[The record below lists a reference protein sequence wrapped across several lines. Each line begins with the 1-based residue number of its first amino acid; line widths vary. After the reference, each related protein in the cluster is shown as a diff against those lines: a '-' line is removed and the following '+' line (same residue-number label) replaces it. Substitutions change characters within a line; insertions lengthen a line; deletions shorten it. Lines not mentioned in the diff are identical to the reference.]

1 MSSQDRTRRKVGTK
15 QKFLRLACFLRGV
28 FLLMLYVA
36 GGHAADGEW
45 QVQQH
50 KISAAY
56 LYHFLQLVN
65 WPDDAGGG
73 ADKAWHVCI
82 LGKDPFGDVID
93 VLTRKKAR
101 GREVVILRVQEVRRA
116 DECQLLYVSTSRAS
130 DLPSI
135 LKAVEGLNVLTVSDI
150 RDFVAQGGIIGLVT
164 VADERE
170 SGFRVR
176 FEINLEAAR
185 RQGFRINS
193 KLLELA
199 TFVRQ

>member
-1 MSSQDRTRRKVGTK
+1 MCSQDRIGRKVGAK
-15 QKFLRLACFLRGV
+15 QKFLCLACFLRGV
-28 FLLMLYVA
+28 LLLMLYVT

-50 KISAAY
+50 KIGAAY

-65 WPDDAGGG
+65 WPDEGG
-73 ADKAWHVCI
+73 AVADKTWHVCI
-82 LGKDPFGDVID
+82 LGKDPFGEVID
-93 VLTRKKAR
+93 VLARKKAR
-101 GREVVILRVQEVRRA
+101 GRAVQVVRIQDIRRA
-116 DECQLLYVSTSRAS
+116 DDCQLLYVSTSRAS
-130 DLPSI
+130 DSPSI
-135 LKAVEGLNVLTVSDI
+135 LKAVEGLNILTVSDI
-150 RDFVAQGGIIGLVT
+150 RDFVAQGGMIGFVT
-164 VADERE
+164 VADE
-170 SGFRVR
+170 SVGGFRVR